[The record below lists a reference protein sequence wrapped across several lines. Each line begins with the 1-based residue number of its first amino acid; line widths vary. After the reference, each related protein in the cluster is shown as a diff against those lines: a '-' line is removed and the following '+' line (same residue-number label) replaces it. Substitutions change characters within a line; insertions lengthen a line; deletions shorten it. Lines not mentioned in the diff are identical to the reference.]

1 MLKVLVPLNS
11 SEFRLKPLSL
21 FLIHIV
27 APPPPSAR
35 HLTVKKAG
43 PHSAHGAD
51 SSLLHPPP
59 PFSSSSSSSSLLPSC
74 KGDYGWTQRLQPVT
88 GSCKRHRQQRS
99 VRYLG
104 VRCRGVG
111 HDGKLTPYRGTV
123 VGGRWTHFS
132 PRAKRRKRGR
142 IADIT
147 PLYRLAAH
155 THTHKPRTPVPY

>member
-1 MLKVLVPLNS
+1 MEPT
-11 SEFRLKPLSL
+11 
-21 FLIHIV
+21 
-27 APPPPSAR
+27 PPS
-35 HLTVKKAG
+35 
-43 PHSAHGAD
+43 SI
-51 SSLLHPPP
+51 LLLPPP
-59 PFSSSSSSSSLLPSC
+59 PFSSSSSSSSSLLPSC

-155 THTHKPRTPVPY
+155 THTHKPRTPVPYWCNREQQRVCVFVDLGWIVNASWHVRVSEI